1 MFAATG
7 AACYRMSMGKR
18 ESADARLSVPARAAL
33 DSALDLVEVP
43 ATVVCA
49 VCGTPDYLGC
59 AAFEITNA
67 SGVVAIIPW
76 ERPGLGFFRRLWQT
90 STLATVHARMF
101 FGSLPDGDISP
112 AFAFALLCETF
123 AVTGLGVIGAL
134 LGLVFLPDLPRLMI
148 DDPLLRHAVVR
159 GTLGGIVMLM
169 FAMVS
174 VHAAH
179 GVALD
184 LAARRLGGTSK
195 GRGLRFGLYA
205 CGWDLVTLP
214 FGLLTTALVDGTSA
228 ARRAAPLGLT
238 APLHGALAYLTGLHG
253 LSDETARLAARRAA
267 YFTAV
272 PLITIVALGALALML
287 ALR

>member
-1 MFAATG
+1 
-7 AACYRMSMGKR
+7 MGKR
-18 ESADARLSVPARAAL
+18 ESADLRPPASSRAPL

-49 VCGTPDYLGC
+49 VCGTPDCVGC
-59 AAFEITNA
+59 ATFEITNA

-76 ERPGLGFFRRLWQT
+76 ERPGVGFFRRLWQT
-90 STLATVHARMF
+90 ATLTTAHARSF

-112 AFAFALLCETF
+112 AFAFALVCESF

-134 LGLVFLPDLPRLMI
+134 LGLAFLPELPHLMI
-148 DDPLLRHAVVR
+148 DDPLLRRAVVR
-159 GTLGGIVMLM
+159 GTVSGIVMLM

-184 LAARRLGGTSK
+184 LAARRLGGRSK

-205 CGWDLVTLP
+205 CGWDLITLP
-214 FGLLTTALVDGTSA
+214 FGLLTTALVDGAGA

-238 APLHGALAYLTGLHG
+238 APLQAAEAYLTGLHG
-253 LSDETARLAARRAA
+253 LSQETARIAARRAA
-267 YFTAV
+267 YFTAI
-272 PLITIVALGALALML
+272 PLLMILAVGVFMVALAL
-287 ALR
+287 R